1 VESLDDLAD
10 EIAGLERRVSDVIF
24 DMVRA
29 QLRNDDAENAKEL
42 ERNLSRVR
50 RSLQKAEHLLRRSD
64 NDDDDDDD

>member
-64 NDDDDDDD
+64 NEDDD

>member
-1 VESLDDLAD
+1 MESLDDLAD

-29 QLRNDDAENAKEL
+29 QLRDDDADNEKEL

-64 NDDDDDDD
+64 VDDD